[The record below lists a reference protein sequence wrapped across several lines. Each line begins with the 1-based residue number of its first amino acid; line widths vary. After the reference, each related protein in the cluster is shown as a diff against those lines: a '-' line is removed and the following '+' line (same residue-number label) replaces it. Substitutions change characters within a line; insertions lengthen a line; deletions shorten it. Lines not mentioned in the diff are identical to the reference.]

1 MADRGVIANRERAKQ
16 IISFRGLHFGNITPT
31 DIDGLIEYKNQCFLL
46 VEFKHFSKPDM
57 PKGQRV
63 ALERLAVSLNK
74 PTLLLHAIHY
84 TYAHEDI
91 DAASCEVLRYFWH
104 GQWVAMD
111 DQRTVRELATGFFE
125 KFERP
130 FDLPAQPVDEQVA
143 HVGGVQ

>member
-1 MADRGVIANRERAKQ
+1 M
-16 IISFRGLHFGNITPT
+16 P
-31 DIDGLIEYKNQCFLL
+31 DGQLK
-46 VEFKHFSKPDM
+46 
-57 PKGQRV
+57 

-91 DAASCEVLRYFWH
+91 DAASCEVLRYFWRS
-104 GQWVAMD
+104 QWHAMD

-130 FDLPAQPVDEQVA
+130 FDLPAQPA
-143 HVGGVQ
+143 HDHVMHDGGMQ